1 MGILLPLM
9 IMLWVLQT
17 FCSFHEAVGETRQQT
32 RAGHGVSERPY
43 TCALRSVQSGQWG
56 GSGFGGKADP
66 VTPRTPRR
74 SVSTCGATTQT
85 CAHGSVLVVAAAGG
99 GAGLSGAS
107 TTTEQCRSAQR
118 TGTRC
123 MRPGG
128 SGHKHTARP
137 SHGGGGSGCLAR
149 RMPSVLNA
157 TPPRPQRRGV
167 GGGRNYTHKHVLW
180 KWVCS
185 PASRRGLAHGPRCS
199 GTWTGPWTPTAL
211 PHIP

>member
-85 CAHGSVLVVAAAGG
+85 CAHGSVLVVAAAAGG

-137 SHGGGGSGCLAR
+137 SHGGGGGVRLFGTAHALRPKC
-149 RMPSVLNA
+149 NA
-157 TPPRPQRRGV
+157 PTTAAEV
-167 GGGRNYTHKHVLW
+167 GGGGGQDLYTQT
-180 KWVCS
+180 
-185 PASRRGLAHGPRCS
+185 R
-199 GTWTGPWTPTAL
+199 AL
-211 PHIP
+211 EVGV